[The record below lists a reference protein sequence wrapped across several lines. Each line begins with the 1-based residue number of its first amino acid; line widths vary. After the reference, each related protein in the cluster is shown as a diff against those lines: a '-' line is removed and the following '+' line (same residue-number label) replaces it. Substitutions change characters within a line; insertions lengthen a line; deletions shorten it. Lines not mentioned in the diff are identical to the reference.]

1 MKEKD
6 KDEMVVMEQE
16 IKEDKVFYTNKT
28 QGKGRGWEGRK
39 NSRGCRGRGQDEF
52 TKEKEQIKSAKLVW
66 KSKRSV
72 ERMSTTEPFKCWVLQ
87 LS

>member
-28 QGKGRGWEGRK
+28 QGKGRG
-39 NSRGCRGRGQDEF
+39 
-52 TKEKEQIKSAKLVW
+52 
-66 KSKRSV
+66 
-72 ERMSTTEPFKCWVLQ
+72 
-87 LS
+87 